1 MKKLLII
8 PIFLFGCRTTQSII
22 KDFDKD
28 IKFCSLA
35 EKNLQKLECAE
46 GKPTKKGKTFEEFCK
61 ETEENKIFLNAECLS
76 TITSCQEVNQCT
88 GSK

>member
-8 PIFLFGCRTTQSII
+8 PIFLFGCRTNQVIV

-35 EKNLQKLECAE
+35 EKNLQKLNCVEAQL
-46 GKPTKKGKTFEEFCK
+46 TKKGKTFEQFCK

-76 TITSCQEVNQCT
+76 IITSCEEVNNCT